1 MKRVLGVLLALL
13 CVAGAMS
20 LFACSSD
27 KDSGKTVDLSG
38 LVNGFVSSY
47 SLTGGKV
54 YEKNS
59 APLDEMQIFD
69 LYYKDGKAA
78 DFSKVEEYVVYLDT
92 SDNASDTEIGVF
104 RLAKDADATEFL
116 SYLRARRDNLLAENE
131 RYPFDTGALDEAKFG
146 SVGQYVYYVIL
157 RGHSA
162 ETESAIKA
170 ALK

>member
-1 MKRVLGVLLALL
+1 M
-13 CVAGAMS
+13 
-20 LFACSSD
+20 
-27 KDSGKTVDLSG
+27 
-38 LVNGFVSSY
+38 
-47 SLTGGKV
+47 
-54 YEKNS
+54 
-59 APLDEMQIFD
+59 P
-69 LYYKDGKAA
+69 
-78 DFSKVEEYVVYLDT
+78 
-92 SDNASDTEIGVF
+92 
-104 RLAKDADATEFL
+104 KDADTTEFL